1 MALSRNVG
9 LQGLRYQGGINQLS
23 WRINRWSGIGIA
35 LFVSL
40 HMLASLSTQV
50 FGSNPVADTINTIY
64 MSVWFQIVVVFIV
77 YFHALHGIRV
87 ILLDF
92 WPKFLEYQKEIT
104 WAQFLIFLPLFIM
117 TAMIMLLVYFS
128 ASA

>member
-1 MALSRNVG
+1 MTLPRNVG
-9 LQGLRYQGGINQLS
+9 LQGLRYRGGINMLS
-23 WRINRWSGIGIA
+23 WRIHRWSGIGIA
-35 LFVSL
+35 LFVGL

-50 FGSNPVADTINTIY
+50 YGSNPIADTINSIY

-77 YFHALHGIRV
+77 YFHVLHGLRV

-104 WAQFLIFLPLFIM
+104 WAQWLIFLPLFVM
-117 TAMIMLLVYFS
+117 TALVMLLIHFNGG
-128 ASA
+128 